1 MSKTRSTKAEI
12 IKRREEIQQLI
23 IKGYKNTE
31 IQRNMAEKWNTTER
45 VIADDMRDI
54 AKDWQEKDVDT
65 KHFLRNKYIDRLE
78 FMYNLAMENSKLR
91 DALDIQKEIN
101 RVQNVYAEDVKAEEK
116 PKFIS
121 LSKKNLKAVGS
132 D

>member
-12 IKRREEIQQLI
+12 IVRREEIQQLI

-31 IQRNMAEKWNTTER
+31 IRRNMADKYNTTER

-54 AKDWQEKDVDT
+54 ATEWQEKDADT

-78 FMYNLAMENSKLR
+78 YMYNLAMENSKLR

-101 RVQNVYAEDVKAEEK
+101 RVQNVYAEDVTAKEK